1 MKGISHM
8 DNEWEQEVYIDPSV
22 EEVRQQKRVMGPR
35 WEAAR
40 KREIVLVVGIVLS
53 FIARFLKLYLDAD
66 VLFTN
71 IVFFL
76 NVVGLVLYIIDLA
89 VLIKMTDVAEKI
101 FLILNWL
108 FLRPFYFV
116 RRAGVL
122 SDDAAVK
129 RGVVYGCVYFLAWV
143 TYFGAYVQLDALGII
158 TLVSCCSLIVLW
170 VIYAFPKSPG
180 RLKDEVSVPLK
191 VKEILSGNT
200 GFRRLD
206 EKERE
211 QYKPTSWKYGI
222 GIYLL
227 MVLCMAVVIIADA
240 RWVIIPVLLFELPI
254 VVLMIRDIKTYYI
267 YHFDIEEISYLFVLF
282 CMVVMVIADA
292 SSGGILVWMLLFGLA
307 IAVLVIRD
315 MKRVSSKKELYVVKA
330 YCIYRVY
337 GRNASATLTY
347 YNFMTAQYEAGR
359 MRLIFSARRKIV
371 SAGCVVEVLVAKK
384 KNKLKL
390 IDVV

>member
-22 EEVRQQKRVMGPR
+22 EEVRQQQRVMGGR

-40 KREIVLVVGIVLS
+40 KREIVLVVGIVLA

-76 NVVGLVLYIIDLA
+76 NVAGLVLYIIDLA
-89 VLIKMTDVAEKI
+89 MLIKMAGGAEKI

-122 SDDAAVK
+122 REEGAVE
-129 RGVVYGCVYFLAWV
+129 RGVVYGSVYFLAWV
-143 TYFGAYVQLDALGII
+143 IYFGAYVQLDVFEMI

-170 VIYAFPKSPG
+170 VIYAFQKSPG
-180 RLKDEVSVPLK
+180 RLFEEVQLPSQ
-191 VKEILSGNT
+191 VKEILSSDL
-200 GFRRLD
+200 GFRKLD
-206 EKERE
+206 EQEKE
-211 QYKPTSWKYGI
+211 QYKSSSWKYGI
-222 GIYLL
+222 GIYLF
-227 MVLCMAVVIIADA
+227 MILCMVVMTMADA
-240 RWVIIPVLLFELPI
+240 RLMMIPVLLFEFAM
-254 VVLMIRDIKTYYI
+254 VVLWIRDIKEFI
-267 YHFDIEEISYLFVLF
+267 YFNIREANVIFVCF
-282 CMVVMVIADA
+282 YMVAMFMANTGSEV
-292 SSGGILVWMLLFGLA
+292 ILVWLLLFGLA

-315 MKRVSSKKELYVVKA
+315 MNRVSSKKELYVVKA

-337 GRNASATLTY
+337 GKNDASATLVY
-347 YNFMTAQYEAGR
+347 YNFLTAQYEVGK
-359 MRLIFSARRKIV
+359 MRISFSARRKKV
-371 SAGCVVEVLVAKK
+371 SAGCILEVLVAQK